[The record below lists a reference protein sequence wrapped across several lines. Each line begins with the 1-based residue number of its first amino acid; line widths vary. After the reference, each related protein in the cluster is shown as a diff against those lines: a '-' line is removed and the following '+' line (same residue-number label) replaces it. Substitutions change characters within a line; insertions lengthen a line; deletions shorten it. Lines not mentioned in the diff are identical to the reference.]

1 MEWVSTFDSNCFF
14 KLFLVQI
21 KMITLVRQIT
31 KAIYLKLGVPESE
44 GDS

>member
-1 MEWVSTFDSNCFF
+1 MGFNFCLQLFF